1 MKIDYSKTSKVS
13 FLLSTMLLGAVS
25 LSAVP
30 VYDNQ
35 TVEINNQTSYG
46 FIYLTNNSKLI
57 NNGIYDNRLDV
68 EESEDSSV
76 INNGTLNITNDW
88 TAINA
93 KKINKS
99 SIINSGNINII
110 GGDSSNYVDIN
121 GIDVLNLVNSRV
133 ENKGNIIS
141 NLNSDA
147 TVNGIVVR
155 DAQGS
160 SIKNTGTINL
170 KATGDDLYLQG
181 IHLDGYFASQN
192 STSANFNNSEIIND
206 KDILVS
212 SKGKLVSSYGITSY
226 DFNINDSQILNNGT
240 ISVSSEGVYA
250 DSAGMEL
257 DSLNNSQIINKGTI
271 KADSTV
277 TNNSDNENFADS
289 FGISIDYLNNS
300 KIENNG
306 SILVNSSNIKK
317 DNALSEAISVENFN
331 NSTFENSGIIK
342 STINNKLD
350 KNASAI
356 LYLNSSN
363 STISNEGTGKIYGNI
378 VLKGDTTFNNKGF
391 ISLPYN
397 ANKNAY
403 FIFNDNGI
411 DETIS
416 LRPSFGNFTNSGTIE
431 IGAFK
436 NSNSKIENTQ
446 ILTKNA
452 TFEKGSKMQVD
463 VVAGSKAFVKGDTLS
478 EVVTATDKL
487 TINDLTLN
495 QTKLKDNSALLD
507 FEYKQTGNQLD
518 IVVSDV
524 KKLSDIVD
532 GNTGNNTNTANKKP
546 IASFFDDLRN
556 NQSSFPNMGTILSKL
571 DALSADNQ
579 VVAQALNSMIPTTA
593 ASVVNSSNT
602 ITSNIA
608 NIVSNR
614 LGNLKSGLNSG
625 DDLKVNNNRVWAK
638 AFGSIGE
645 QKDKDSISG
654 FDIKSYGLGLG
665 FDNEYKDG
673 QVLGLATFYTNAN
686 IETNGVNHENDVD
699 AYSVVAYGSNLLADD
714 KTTIYYQGSHTWQ
727 KNDSKRAIFTGDV
740 ADSKFTSKTFA
751 LDLKVGHNIAINDSF
766 SIEPN
771 IGTTYRHISNPS
783 YTENG
788 AGALNIHSDKFT
800 SSELLGN
807 FGADFEYKIN
817 SDSKLTATIGAGY
830 DFKNDNNIVTSSF
843 AGAPGVS
850 FDTNGID
857 NGRWQYQAGLGYD
870 LNLDNK
876 NNMNFSYKYQGEGSK
891 YNNNVVSLDY
901 IYKF

>member
-1 MKIDYSKTSKVS
+1 MKIDYSRKSKVS

-110 GGDSSNYVDIN
+110 GGDSSNDVNIN

-181 IHLDGYFASQN
+181 IHLDGWFASQN
-192 STSANFNNSEIIND
+192 STLANFNNSEIIND

-226 DFNINDSQILNNGT
+226 DFNINDSQIINNGT

-257 DSLNNSQIINKGTI
+257 DSLYNSQIINKGTI

-317 DNALSEAISVENFN
+317 DNALAEAISVENFN

-416 LRPSFGNFTNSGTIE
+416 LRPSFGDFVNSGTIE

-446 ILTKNA
+446 ILTENA
-452 TFEKGSKMQVD
+452 TFNAGSKLNVR
-463 VVAGSKAFVKGDTLS
+463 VEAGSKAFVKGDKLEQVIS
-478 EVVTATDKL
+478 ATNSL
-487 TINDLTLN
+487 TINELKVNSATLEFEEVEVKPLAANNTVKYIDLVVSKVNSFQEAGNTQGNAKNVSQVLDKLRTDPTLGSLVAKLDTLN
-495 QTKLKDNSALLD
+495 AADLNRALDTL
-507 FEYKQTGNQLD
+507 TP
-518 IVVSDV
+518 
-524 KKLSDIVD
+524 
-532 GNTGNNTNTANKKP
+532 T
-546 IASFFDDLRN
+546 IA
-556 NQSSFPNMGTILSKL
+556 
-571 DALSADNQ
+571 
-579 VVAQALNSMIPTTA
+579 A
-593 ASVVNSSNT
+593 AISNT
-602 ITSNIA
+602 SSQISSS
-608 NIVSNR
+608 VSNVISSR
-614 LGNLKSGLNSG
+614 LGSGANSG
-625 DDLKVNNNRVWAK
+625 DEMVLGNSTLWTKLY
-638 AFGSIGE
+638 GSLGE
-645 QKDKDSISG
+645 QKEKDGING
-654 FDIKSYGLGLG
+654 FDLKTYGLGLG
-665 FDNEYKDG
+665 YENEYKDG
-673 QVLGLATFYTNAN
+673 QLLGTGLFYTNAN
-686 IETNGVNHENDVD
+686 VDINGVSQKTDVD
-699 AYSVVAYGSNLLADD
+699 AYSIALYGNNLLKDN
-714 KTTIYYQGSHTWQ
+714 KTTIYYQSAYTWQ
-727 KNDSKRAIFTGDV
+727 KNDSKRDLFDGTQAN
-740 ADSKFTSKTFA
+740 AKFTTKILS
-751 LDLKVGHNIAINDSF
+751 LDLGVGHKININESLHM
-766 SIEPN
+766 EPKL
-771 IGTTYRHISNPS
+771 GVTYKHYSNPNYS
-783 YTENG
+783 ETG
-788 AGALNIHSDKFT
+788 SSANITTNKFT

-807 FGADFEYKIN
+807 AELNMGYKIN
-817 SDSKLTATIGAGY
+817 DFSKITATAGVGY

-843 AGAPGVS
+843 SAAPSNS
-850 FDTNGID
+850 FDTKGID
-857 NGRWQYQAGLGYD
+857 NGRWNYLAGLGYD
-870 LNLDNK
+870 VDV
-876 NNMNFSYKYQGEGSK
+876 NNQNNINVSYNFQGEGSK
-891 YNNNVVSLDY
+891 YTNHGLALNY
-901 IYKF
+901 RYKF